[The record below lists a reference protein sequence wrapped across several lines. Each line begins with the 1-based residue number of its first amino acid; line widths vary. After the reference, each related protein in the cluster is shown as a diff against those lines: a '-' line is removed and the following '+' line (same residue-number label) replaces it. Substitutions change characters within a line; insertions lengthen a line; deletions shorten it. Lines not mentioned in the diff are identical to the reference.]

1 MELVPYLE
9 SVIRNL
15 VLAFD
20 KYQLKN
26 MRFLYDAVGTLAN
39 AVGRQLSNPSYV
51 EILMPPLATR
61 WSQLKDDDEDLIL
74 LLEVS
79 VSVNYIPSF
88 K

>member
-9 SVIRNL
+9 LVLRNL

-20 KYQLKN
+20 KYQHKN
-26 MRFLYDAVGTLAN
+26 MRFLYDVVGTLAN
-39 AVGRQLSNPSYV
+39 TVGRELSNPSYV
-51 EILMPPLATR
+51 EILTPPLTTR
-61 WSQLKDDDEDLIL
+61 WSQLKDDDDDLIP